1 LIPTREIGT
10 LKHLRRYP
18 VKSMA
23 GEDLQQVLATF
34 AGLIGDRVF
43 AFIDQNNRSSF
54 PWMTGRQASEMVL
67 LKPHFSDPPDAGDE
81 HPGEHHYKLQVTTP
95 DGKQFDLSS
104 PDFLQYLQSNYSR
117 SLRLRFSERSMQD
130 ASPISLF
137 GLQTINALSD
147 EVGFPLDHRRFRAN
161 FYVDWANGEPFY
173 EESLAGQQL
182 QIGETLTITLVK
194 KDERCV
200 MISIDPDT
208 ARRSP
213 EVLETVSRRHGG
225 CAGMYGAV
233 LREGV
238 VRVGDPV
245 TLFSGS

>member
-1 LIPTREIGT
+1 
-10 LKHLRRYP
+10 
-18 VKSMA
+18 MA

-117 SLRLRFSERSMQD
+117 SLRLRF
-130 ASPISLF
+130 
-137 GLQTINALSD
+137 
-147 EVGFPLDHRRFRAN
+147 
-161 FYVDWANGEPFY
+161 
-173 EESLAGQQL
+173 
-182 QIGETLTITLVK
+182 
-194 KDERCV
+194 
-200 MISIDPDT
+200 
-208 ARRSP
+208 
-213 EVLETVSRRHGG
+213 
-225 CAGMYGAV
+225 
-233 LREGV
+233 
-238 VRVGDPV
+238 
-245 TLFSGS
+245 